1 MSQNQDGFV
10 NKSELGIKKVT
21 TGKYVSNTFEIF
33 MPYTTE
39 FCKECKPMLHFELSK
54 LQNLLIDVFAIIIDI
69 IVRKKQIFFLWYR
82 YQTTT

>member
-33 MPYTTE
+33 ICNILQNSVQNVNQLLP
-39 FCKECKPMLHFELSK
+39 FELSK
-54 LQNLLIDVFAIIIDI
+54 LID
-69 IVRKKQIFFLWYR
+69 
-82 YQTTT
+82 

>member
-21 TGKYVSNTFEIF
+21 TGKYVSNTFKIF

-39 FCKECKPMLHFELSK
+39 FCKECKTMLHFELSK
-54 LQNLLIDVFAIIIDI
+54 LID
-69 IVRKKQIFFLWYR
+69 
-82 YQTTT
+82 